1 MVKRKNKKNK
11 INLYLVFNL
20 WKYLKTKR
28 RFQLILLIFVMISS
42 GILEVISISAI
53 IPFLAV
59 ITNTGDFQNNWFIKE
74 LIFNNFSIESNNFPL
89 FFSLLFAFTALIAGI
104 IRLLNYWLNAR
115 LSALITCDFSV
126 RGFDNTLNQPYEN
139 FLNKN
144 SSQVII
150 AAAKQYEVLGEVIR
164 SILQFLTGFFI
175 STFLIFG
182 ILITNWKIT
191 FYFVIIF
198 SFFYFLIIN
207 FVSKK
212 LFRNSKVIAKSSF
225 DLVKIVQES
234 IGFIRDIILDKSQK
248 NFLNEY
254 KSVDYQNRINTADNY
269 FFRVFPRYALETLGL
284 IIIAI
289 TAGILVTFSIGTNLL
304 PTLGFVALAAQKLL
318 PTFQA
323 MYSSWAFIKGTES
336 EQKAIFN
343 ILNLKTSK
351 ITTSKDKLFFNR
363 EIKLQSV
370 NFKYE
375 KSKHLI
381 INSLNLNIKKG
392 ERIGLVG
399 KTGSGKSTLID
410 IIMGLIEPNSGKLL
424 IDNIDLHKTPNS
436 ENLYR
441 WRDLIAHVPQN
452 IFLKDA
458 TIAENIALG
467 YKYEEIDF
475 KKLSYVCNQAQLNHY
490 IDSCPIGYK
499 EIVGE
504 RGIRLSGGQRQ
515 RIAIAR
521 ALYKDK
527 KILVFDEATSALDSK
542 TEIGILN
549 SLDLLSRDLT
559 LILIAHRLSTL
570 KSCDRIFKLENGKL
584 DLY

>member
-1 MVKRKNKKNK
+1 
-11 INLYLVFNL
+11 
-20 WKYLKTKR
+20 
-28 RFQLILLIFVMISS
+28 
-42 GILEVISISAI
+42 
-53 IPFLAV
+53 
-59 ITNTGDFQNNWFIKE
+59 
-74 LIFNNFSIESNNFPL
+74 
-89 FFSLLFAFTALIAGI
+89 
-104 IRLLNYWLNAR
+104 
-115 LSALITCDFSV
+115 
-126 RGFDNTLNQPYEN
+126 
-139 FLNKN
+139 
-144 SSQVII
+144 
-150 AAAKQYEVLGEVIR
+150 
-164 SILQFLTGFFI
+164 
-175 STFLIFG
+175 
-182 ILITNWKIT
+182 
-191 FYFVIIF
+191 
-198 SFFYFLIIN
+198 
-207 FVSKK
+207 
-212 LFRNSKVIAKSSF
+212 
-225 DLVKIVQES
+225 
-234 IGFIRDIILDKSQK
+234 
-248 NFLNEY
+248 
-254 KSVDYQNRINTADNY
+254 
-269 FFRVFPRYALETLGL
+269 
-284 IIIAI
+284 
-289 TAGILVTFSIGTNLL
+289 
-304 PTLGFVALAAQKLL
+304 
-318 PTFQA
+318 

-410 IIMGLIEPNSGKLL
+410 IIMGLIEPNSGKLF

-458 TIAENIALG
+458 SIAENIALG
-467 YKYEEIDF
+467 YKYGEIDF
-475 KKLSYVCNQAQLNHY
+475 EKLSCVCKQAQLNHY
-490 IDSCPIGYK
+490 IDNCHNGYN

-521 ALYKDK
+521 ALYKNK
-527 KILVFDEATSALDSK
+527 KVLVFDEATSALDSN
-542 TEIGILN
+542 TEIGIMN

-570 KSCDRIFKLENGKL
+570 KSCDKIFKLENGKL

>member
-89 FFSLLFAFTALIAGI
+89 LFSLLFAFTALIAGT

-410 IIMGLIEPNSGKLL
+410 IIMGLIEPNSGKLF

-458 TIAENIALG
+458 SIAENIALG
-467 YKYEEIDF
+467 YKYGEIDF
-475 KKLSYVCNQAQLNHY
+475 EKLSYVCKQAQLNHY
-490 IDSCPIGYK
+490 IDNCHNGYS

-521 ALYKDK
+521 ALYKNK
-527 KILVFDEATSALDSK
+527 KVLVFDEATSALDSN
-542 TEIGILN
+542 TEIGIMN

-570 KSCDRIFKLENGKL
+570 KSCDKIFKLENGKL

>member
-89 FFSLLFAFTALIAGI
+89 LFSLLFAFTALIAGI

-410 IIMGLIEPNSGKLL
+410 IIMGLIEPNSGKLF

-436 ENLYR
+436 ENLYS

-458 TIAENIALG
+458 SIAENIALG
-467 YKYEEIDF
+467 YKYGEIDF
-475 KKLSYVCNQAQLNHY
+475 EKLSYVCKQAQLNHY
-490 IDSCPIGYK
+490 IDNCHNGYS

-521 ALYKDK
+521 ALYKNK
-527 KILVFDEATSALDSK
+527 KVLVFDEATSALDSN
-542 TEIGILN
+542 TEIGIMN

-570 KSCDRIFKLENGKL
+570 KSCDKIFKLENGKL

>member
-1 MVKRKNKKNK
+1 MKRKNKKNK
-11 INLYLVFNL
+11 IKLYLVFNL
-20 WKYLKTKR
+20 WKYLKAKR
-28 RFQLILLIFVMISS
+28 RFQLILLIFLMISS

-59 ITNTGDFQNNWFIKE
+59 ITNTGNFQNNWFIKE

-89 FFSLLFAFTALIAGI
+89 LFSLLFAFTALIAGI

-115 LSALITCDFSV
+115 LSALITSDFSV
-126 RGFDNTLNQPYEN
+126 MGFNNTLNQPYET

-144 SSQVII
+144 SSALII

-175 STFLIFG
+175 SIFLIFG

-198 SFFYFLIIN
+198 SFFYFLIVN

-212 LFRNSKVIAKSSF
+212 LFRNSKVIAKSAF

-234 IGFIRDIILDKSQK
+234 IGSIRDIILDKSQK

-254 KSVDYQNRINTADNY
+254 KSIDYLNRINTADNY

-289 TAGILVTFSIGTNLL
+289 TAGILITFSVGTNLL

-336 EQKAIFN
+336 EQAAILN

-351 ITTSKDKLFFNR
+351 IITSKDKLFFNR

-375 KSKHLI
+375 KSKQLI
-381 INSLNLNIKKG
+381 IKSLNLNIKKG

-410 IIMGLIEPNSGKLL
+410 IIMGLLEPNSGKLL

>member
-1 MVKRKNKKNK
+1 
-11 INLYLVFNL
+11 
-20 WKYLKTKR
+20 
-28 RFQLILLIFVMISS
+28 MISS

-59 ITNTGDFQNNWFIKE
+59 ITNTGNFQNNWFIKE

-89 FFSLLFAFTALIAGI
+89 LFSLLFAFTALIAGI

-115 LSALITCDFSV
+115 LSALITSDFSV
-126 RGFDNTLNQPYEN
+126 MGFNNTLNQPYET

-144 SSQVII
+144 SSALII

-175 STFLIFG
+175 SIFLIFG

-198 SFFYFLIIN
+198 SFFYFLIVN

-212 LFRNSKVIAKSSF
+212 LFRNSKVIAKSAF

-234 IGFIRDIILDKSQK
+234 IGSIRDIILDKSQK

-254 KSVDYQNRINTADNY
+254 KSIDYLNRINTADNY

-289 TAGILVTFSIGTNLL
+289 TAGILITFSVGTNLL

-336 EQKAIFN
+336 EQAAILN

-351 ITTSKDKLFFNR
+351 IITSKDKLFFNR

-375 KSKHLI
+375 KSKQLI
-381 INSLNLNIKKG
+381 IKSLNLNIKKG

-410 IIMGLIEPNSGKLL
+410 IIMGLLEPNSGKLL